1 MKLGLFARYYI
12 LLAVASGWQ
21 HSLRPLGRR
30 HTPVQAA
37 FHAEGDL
44 SGAFQLSGVWKLE
57 RQSDDIAEAVPIQ
70 PTNPSWSGDRWSD
83 VVRELAR
90 KQRQQ
95 ELLQLDAAGGW
106 RSPPGSPI
114 ELRGKWSMDADAEVT
129 LARFGRHGNHVT
141 ETWTGQYDSAENK
154 VEGVVLEGA
163 SEPEYAGR
171 FSLTPAFPSLQ
182 PVVKNNILRKNET
195 QWRVADVAGE
205 YTLEFQG
212 DGSISAYDIRLLP
225 NRTWTSV
232 GLSATLAGSWN
243 VFDSDVNLASG
254 IDGTG
259 PRLWLWLRR
268 FGQTSSSGV
277 HLSQDRLYLGRITG
291 AAGDASSIRR
301 VKGQVAVGWSTE
313 PAFIGS
319 FRLVPR
325 HQ

>member
-1 MKLGLFARYYI
+1 MGLRRALSRCWA
-12 LLAVASGWQ
+12 LACLASGWQ
-21 HSLRPLGRR
+21 RVPRPGHHLSLRR
-30 HTPVQAA
+30 AA

-57 RQSDDIAEAVPIQ
+57 RESDDAVEQVPIQ

-114 ELRGKWSMDADAEVT
+114 ELRGKWSMDGNAEVT

-141 ETWTGQYDSAENK
+141 ETWTGQYDSSANR

-212 DGSISAYDIRLLP
+212 DGSISAYDITLLP

-268 FGQTSSSGV
+268 FGQTSSSGAV
-277 HLSQDRLYLGRITG
+277 RRSTSASGRPGGIVYYSGRLD
-291 AAGDASSIRR
+291 AARECLASSHE
-301 VKGQVAVGWSTE
+301 AS
-313 PAFIGS
+313 
-319 FRLVPR
+319 
-325 HQ
+325 

>member
-1 MKLGLFARYYI
+1 MWKSTS
-12 LLAVASGWQ
+12 ASGALS
-21 HSLRPLGRR
+21 HFSAMTRPSWLGRAARNR
-30 HTPVQAA
+30 HRHAIEQASRRWR
-37 FHAEGDL
+37 GGRCDD
-44 SGAFQLSGVWKLE
+44 SG
-57 RQSDDIAEAVPIQ
+57 R
-70 PTNPSWSGDRWSD
+70 TR
-83 VVRELAR
+83 RELLIYA
-90 KQRQQ
+90 Q
-95 ELLQLDAAGGW
+95 
-106 RSPPGSPI
+106 
-114 ELRGKWSMDADAEVT
+114 
-129 LARFGRHGNHVT
+129 VT

-195 QWRVADVAGE
+195 QWRVSDVAGE

-212 DGSISAYDIRLLP
+212 DGSISAYDIKLLP

-268 FGQTSSSGV
+268 CGQTSSSGV

-291 AAGDASSIRR
+291 AAGDASKIRR

-325 HQ
+325 HSD

>member
-1 MKLGLFARYYI
+1 MNLRRAHSRCWA
-12 LLAVASGWQ
+12 LAAAASGWQ

-57 RQSDDIAEAVPIQ
+57 RESDDAVEQVPIQ

-114 ELRGKWSMDADAEVT
+114 ELRGKWSMDGNAEVT

-141 ETWTGQYDSAENK
+141 ETWTGQYDSSANR

-212 DGSISAYDIRLLP
+212 DGSISAYDIKLLP

-268 FGQTSSSGV
+268 FGQTSSSGAV
-277 HLSQDRLYLGRITG
+277 RKSTSASGRPGGIVYYSGRLD
-291 AAGDASSIRR
+291 AARECLASSHE
-301 VKGQVAVGWSTE
+301 AS
-313 PAFIGS
+313 
-319 FRLVPR
+319 
-325 HQ
+325 

>member
-1 MKLGLFARYYI
+1 
-12 LLAVASGWQ
+12 
-21 HSLRPLGRR
+21 
-30 HTPVQAA
+30 
-37 FHAEGDL
+37 
-44 SGAFQLSGVWKLE
+44 
-57 RQSDDIAEAVPIQ
+57 
-70 PTNPSWSGDRWSD
+70 
-83 VVRELAR
+83 
-90 KQRQQ
+90 
-95 ELLQLDAAGGW
+95 
-106 RSPPGSPI
+106 
-114 ELRGKWSMDADAEVT
+114 MDGNAEVT

-141 ETWTGQYDSAENK
+141 ETWTGQYDSSANR